1 MNAMN
6 DLPLTCHHSTMTD
19 TITRFTASVERDA
32 DGWLCFRYI
41 VHGAVNRIALP
52 AHVAPQHADAHT
64 DNLWRH
70 TCFEAFIAAEDDPAY
85 VECNFAPSHAW
96 ATYRFARYRTRMTA
110 LVPVEPPRI
119 TLHMQEP
126 VRPEPVEGHT
136 LRQAQAERVSEKSLP
151 LRSSGGLVLEARI
164 HLGEFAD
171 RAVRIGLTAV
181 IEDQAGSLSYWAL
194 RHPRSKPDFH
204 HRGGFILRLATPEH
218 TGKY

>member
-1 MNAMN
+1 MNTMN
-6 DLPLTCHHSTMTD
+6 DLPLTCHHSTTTD

-41 VHGAVNRIALP
+41 VHGAVDRIALP
-52 AHVAPQHADAHT
+52 ARGAPQHADAHT

-85 VECNFAPSHAW
+85 VECNFAPSSAW

-110 LVPVEPPRI
+110 LVPAEPPRI
-119 TLHMQEP
+119 TLHTEHD
-126 VRPEPVEGHT
+126 R
-136 LRQAQAERVSEKSLP
+136 
-151 LRSSGGLVLEARI
+151 LVLEARL

-171 RAVRIGLTAV
+171 RPLRIGLTAV
-181 IEDQAGSLSYWAL
+181 IEDKTRSLSYWAL

-204 HRGGFILRLATPEH
+204 HRGGFILRLAAPQVLI
-218 TGKY
+218 